1 MRPTQNGQP
10 VLGFWVPGC
19 WRSGGST
26 IPPRVDFLGS
36 RGSLRELGELGELQ
50 PADGMEIKLSIF
62 VQPDSWWIVLALLH
76 YLPSG
81 SCKLDDVSLVRL
93 LRPFFT
99 DRVLSIFTRSCGRS
113 TDFFLRLSLSLEHS
127 SSSIHHHS
135 SINLLHKVTRLAF
148 WRSGRAERRPVAKPW
163 SWDAAH
169 TTRENR
175 EREVGSACPK
185 TKTRSAAPCFVCSGL
200 ASKQPRFIEG
210 VKPRPA
216 RCKAAAGVQGR
227 GGAGARGR
235 GGAGARSGK
244 VHARGRGRAVPTH
257 TMGAF
262 QLVTGARRA
271 QHPQLW
277 QTPYSTYHW
286 QCAHG
291 TSYWLSTPCFF
302 LLSPF
307 PSFPSSPPHVLRALS
322 APPPSRYSSPIR
334 TAADSGD
341 SEARLRGAQLQAS
354 RHKIENQLVSPPYK
368 PVPVTVTVPPADCSP
383 IRLLSDAS
391 GL

>member
-1 MRPTQNGQP
+1 M
-10 VLGFWVPGC
+10 
-19 WRSGGST
+19 
-26 IPPRVDFLGS
+26 
-36 RGSLRELGELGELQ
+36 
-50 PADGMEIKLSIF
+50 
-62 VQPDSWWIVLALLH
+62 
-76 YLPSG
+76 
-81 SCKLDDVSLVRL
+81 
-93 LRPFFT
+93 
-99 DRVLSIFTRSCGRS
+99 SCGRS
-113 TDFFLRLSLSLEHS
+113 TDFFLRLSLSLEARLLL
-127 SSSIHHHS
+127 
-135 SINLLHKVTRLAF
+135 NPPPLLHQSVAQGDKVGVLAF
-148 WRSGRAERRPVAKPW
+148 WKGGKKASSKTMELGRGTHDKGEQGARSRLRMPK
-163 SWDAAH
+163 
-169 TTRENR
+169 NKNKKC
-175 EREVGSACPK
+175 SAV
-185 TKTRSAAPCFVCSGL
+185 FLCSRL

-216 RCKAAAGVQGR
+216 RCKAAAGVQ
-227 GGAGARGR
+227 GR

-286 QCAHG
+286 QCAHR

-307 PSFPSSPPHVLRALS
+307 LSFPSSPPHVLRALS

-341 SEARLRGAQLQAS
+341 GEARLRGGQLQAS
-354 RHKIENQLVSPPYK
+354 RHKIENQLVSPPYT
-368 PVPVTVTVPPADCSP
+368 PVTVTVTVPPTDCSP